1 MLQIQ
6 DYTEHRPPRYYLPI
20 IRQDKETDL
29 QDGITQPKLLWTQE
43 SQQVQM
49 IGHPDLT
56 VVEDPKHED
65 SPIATFNLLIAKMG
79 RIHFLRRIT
88 E

>member
-1 MLQIQ
+1 M
-6 DYTEHRPPRYYLPI
+6 
-20 IRQDKETDL
+20 
-29 QDGITQPKLLWTQE
+29 QDGIKQPKLLQTRE

-79 RIHFLRRIT
+79 RIHFFKKNYRMKTPVDHLFART
-88 E
+88 SVT